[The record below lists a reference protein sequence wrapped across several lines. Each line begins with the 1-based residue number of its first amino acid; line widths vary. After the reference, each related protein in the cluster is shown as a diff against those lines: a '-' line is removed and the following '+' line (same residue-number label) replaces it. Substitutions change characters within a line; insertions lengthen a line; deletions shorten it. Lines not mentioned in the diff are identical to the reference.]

1 MDNKERILHA
11 ARELFGTLGFADTTY
26 KRIAQHLGIAEGLIA
41 HYFGNKDNLFVAV
54 QTRIL
59 QDLSERMAEGEFYAH
74 HGLSMLLNQAKALL
88 RASQDPQSGCRAL
101 LRCSPLFS
109 LEHQSPDERL
119 LACCQAMIQRV
130 LAAIARGQEDG
141 SIRRTL
147 EPTLAA
153 SVFFATVFG
162 AIRARLLTPAHGI
175 LGIEPGDG
183 FYAEIL
189 TILER
194 YFSASSSSER
204 DGAMR

>member
-1 MDNKERILHA
+1 MDTKERILLA
-11 ARELFGTLGFADTTY
+11 ARELFGALGFADTTY
-26 KRIAQHLGIAEGLIA
+26 KRIAQHVGIAEGLIA
-41 HYFGNKDNLFVAV
+41 HHFGNKDNLFVAV
-54 QTRIL
+54 QVRIL
-59 QDLSERMAEGEFYAH
+59 HDLSERMAEGEFYAH

-109 LEHQSPDERL
+109 LDNQSPDEQL
-119 LACCQAMIQRV
+119 LSSCQSMIQRV
-130 LAAIARGQEDG
+130 LTAIARGQEDG
-141 SIRRTL
+141 SIRSSL
-147 EPTLAA
+147 EPNLAA

-175 LGIEPGDG
+175 LGIEPTDG

-194 YFSASSSSER
+194 YFSSSSSPGR
-204 DGAMR
+204 IGAMR

>member
-1 MDNKERILHA
+1 MDTKERILLA
-11 ARELFGTLGFADTTY
+11 ARDLFGSFGFANTTY

-41 HYFGNKDNLFVAV
+41 HHFGSKDNLFVEV
-54 QTRIL
+54 QVRIL
-59 QDLSERMAEGEFYAH
+59 QDLTERMAEGEFYAH

-109 LEHQSPDERL
+109 LEHQSPDARL
-119 LACCQAMIQRV
+119 LAGCQTMIQRV
-130 LAAIARGQEDG
+130 LTAIVRGQKDG
-141 SIRRTL
+141 SIRSTL

-162 AIRARLLTPAHGI
+162 AIRARLLTPAHGV
-175 LGIEPGDG
+175 LGIEPKDG

-189 TILER
+189 SILER
-194 YFSASSSSER
+194 YFSASSSSED
-204 DGAMR
+204 DGATR